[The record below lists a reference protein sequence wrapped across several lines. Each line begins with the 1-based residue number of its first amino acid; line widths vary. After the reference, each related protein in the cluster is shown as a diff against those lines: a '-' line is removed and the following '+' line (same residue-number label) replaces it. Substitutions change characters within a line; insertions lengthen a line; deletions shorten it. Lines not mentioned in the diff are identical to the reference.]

1 MTHYFSP
8 YMHKDFYER
17 ERGKRNVGAMLNRF
31 LMFLG
36 SIFLLDLIW
45 VKVQFV
51 AVESRSL
58 YFLSPPFFYKWR
70 AEGIP

>member
-17 ERGKRNVGAMLNRF
+17 ERGKKGNVGAMLNRF

-36 SIFLLDLIW
+36 SIFLPDLIW

-51 AVESRSL
+51 SVESRNL
-58 YFLSPPFFYKWR
+58 YSLSPPFYLQV
-70 AEGIP
+70 EG